1 MMLKFLEEYAQDK
14 YFYNRIILIFRSLVL
29 LEEEDLMA
37 GLFVPVETLMCQT
50 KRYSS
55 SSGCI
60 IWRPCRKWYRP
71 TDLPTD
77 LPTYRR
83 FIRTCCVYYQRD
95 TTLILETT
103 FFSEISLYLPNCTAS
118 HSKRRFPS
126 YEGRRLTICTPFHL
140 QGHASFPEESK
151 EVIFLQKV

>member
-1 MMLKFLEEYAQDK
+1 MLKFLEEYAQDK

-60 IWRPCRKWYRP
+60 I
-71 TDLPTD
+71 
-77 LPTYRR
+77 
-83 FIRTCCVYYQRD
+83 
-95 TTLILETT
+95 
-103 FFSEISLYLPNCTAS
+103 
-118 HSKRRFPS
+118 
-126 YEGRRLTICTPFHL
+126 
-140 QGHASFPEESK
+140 
-151 EVIFLQKV
+151 